1 MTTVHCR
8 LVRDRIDTAAVLA
21 EVGREAA
28 GASVLFVGT
37 TRSITGDVVT
47 RSLDYEAHEPLAE
60 GQLAH
65 LAGAAVQEFALS
77 ACAGGRGE
85 RGGGHERPAS
95 PRGLRRGRVAH
106 GADQAGGTDLEA
118 RRGRRR
124 HAHVGAS

>member
-21 EVGREAA
+21 EVGRETA

-60 GQLAH
+60 DQLAH
-65 LAGAAVQEFALS
+65 LARAAVQEFALS
-77 ACAGGRGE
+77 ACAVVHRLGAVPWE
-85 RGGGHERPAS
+85 RRAWRWPRVPRIAARPS
-95 PRGLRRGRVAH
+95 PRPSG
-106 GADQAGGTDLEA
+106 
-118 RRGRRR
+118 
-124 HAHVGAS
+124 